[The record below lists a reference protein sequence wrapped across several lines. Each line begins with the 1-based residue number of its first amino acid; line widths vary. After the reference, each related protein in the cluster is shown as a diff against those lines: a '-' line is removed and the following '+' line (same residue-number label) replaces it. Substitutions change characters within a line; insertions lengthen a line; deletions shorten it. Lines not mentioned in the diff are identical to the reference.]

1 MLDVTQDMSSDNE
14 SDSSEFISD
23 LDDTFNVTSSE
34 LNLSLPD
41 SLNVSMKGGG
51 KVDMNTG
58 NRHSIHDILKNLSV
72 SERRLSELRS
82 LNRDDLTIP
91 DAIALH
97 FNEMI
102 VPLQKDLDEARNTL
116 DITRNELNLSVFNI
130 NSQTAEISRLRG
142 ANNSEIEKF
151 KSEYEEIRIRN
162 IAIGKQLDDEIKL
175 RRTNEDKVS
184 RYDAVYN
191 EAKFYKE
198 EVDTLRRA
206 LNDQAD
212 MMKGLQSD
220 DKQMARRLAD
230 TEREREIFR
239 TDKAY
244 LSKELESAQASV
256 ETLKIE
262 KDSLSAKCI
271 NLESRVT
278 DLMQQLINA
287 KSQAEVCIHKMDGLI
302 FLVINACT
310 RFLIFYPYIVLTFE

>member
-310 RFLIFYPYIVLTFE
+310 RFLIFLSIYCFNI